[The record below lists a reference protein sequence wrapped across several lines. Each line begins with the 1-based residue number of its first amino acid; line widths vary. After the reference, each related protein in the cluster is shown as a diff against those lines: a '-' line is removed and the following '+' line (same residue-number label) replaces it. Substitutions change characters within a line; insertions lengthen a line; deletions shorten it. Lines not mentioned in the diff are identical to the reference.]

1 MLEVYRI
8 SGRAY
13 APYFRFQFIT
23 GPLEQW
29 GQRGRQPPPSPPLP
43 KVFSQ
48 CALFSREPLTC
59 PF

>member
-29 GQRGRQPPPSPPLP
+29 GQRGRQPPPSPP
-43 KVFSQ
+43 
-48 CALFSREPLTC
+48 PLKFLVNV
-59 PF
+59 PFFLESP